1 MILFLLTAGEGIS
14 IHTLCEEGDR
24 IDKLKLDFFTNF
36 NPHPLWRGRLSR
48 PAYRHTIGGD
58 FNPHPLWRGRLVPHS
73 DNDITIKFQ
82 STPSVKRATRVF
94 PDLCA
99 SYDIS
104 IHTLCEE
111 GDDVNKFKQILQ
123 GISIHTLCEEGD
135 GRGVINTMAAKIF
148 QSTPSVKR
156 ATRWRSMFSNFFW
169 YFNPHPLWR
178 GRLLAEYN
186 QWVNSSISIHTLC
199 EEGDYF
205 KCFT

>member
-1 MILFLLTAGEGIS
+1 MCSKSSMGIFISIHTLCEEGDDCFCMTLSKTYLFQSTPSVKRATVQMCSKSSMGIFISIHTLCEEGDMILFLLTAGEGIS

-24 IDKLKLDFFTNF
+24 IDKLKLDFFTN
-36 NPHPLWRGRLSR
+36 
-48 PAYRHTIGGD
+48 

-111 GDDVNKFKQILQ
+111 GDQMKVNVQQFFL
-123 GISIHTLCEEGD
+123 
-135 GRGVINTMAAKIF
+135 IF

-156 ATRWRSMFSNFFW
+156 ATFS
-169 YFNPHPLWR
+169 R
-178 GRLLAEYN
+178 
-186 QWVNSSISIHTLC
+186 V
-199 EEGDYF
+199 
-205 KCFT
+205 

>member
-1 MILFLLTAGEGIS
+1 MCSKSSMGIFISIHTLCEEGDMILFLLTAGEGIS

-24 IDKLKLDFFTNF
+24 IDKLKLDFFTN
-36 NPHPLWRGRLSR
+36 
-48 PAYRHTIGGD
+48 